1 MTLEAFLPYIYGFV
15 LALPFLVL
23 IRQFVY
29 RFLSLKEQE
38 LKILTKKSNSDNSF
52 RYQAYE
58 RMTLFLE
65 RIKPS
70 NLVTKFNENISI
82 DQYCFLLEKNISEEF
97 EYNASQQLYID
108 NDTWQNL
115 ITTKNDIL
123 SLLSM
128 TKEKMSKEASV
139 QEFKTLF
146 LMNYLSGKDFI
157 MEMIND
163 LRKDVSKIN

>member
-1 MTLEAFLPYIYGFV
+1 MT
-15 LALPFLVL
+15 
-23 IRQFVY
+23 
-29 RFLSLKEQE
+29 
-38 LKILTKKSNSDNSF
+38 KISYSDNSF